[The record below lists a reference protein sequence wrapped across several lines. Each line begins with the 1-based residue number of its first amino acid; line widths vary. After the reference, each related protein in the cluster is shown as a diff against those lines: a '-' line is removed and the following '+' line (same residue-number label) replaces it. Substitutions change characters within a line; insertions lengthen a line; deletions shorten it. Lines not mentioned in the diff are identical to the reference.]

1 MTKFPAPLDANAP
14 TLSSICDRDDLDSEY
29 IVWNGHVTTID
40 DLESLGTY
48 TLLKGSIIIHE
59 EPSLE
64 IIDLPE
70 LQIICGNIDIF
81 YINPTL
87 NNTGFHNLNMPQ
99 LKMINGISIS
109 SNDDLTRI
117 NLPQLQTVT
126 EQMHIY
132 GNDLLQ
138 DLTLSQLE
146 MVGKNMT
153 VAYNDSLENL
163 NLPQLKM
170 VEGEMTVDYN
180 YGLITI
186 NSPKPTNR

>member
-1 MTKFPAPLDANAP
+1 MNPQLQSMNRQLQSMNRQFHKNPSSGICDSANSASERSLWNADLSNQHNENLNPVDEIPAPLDANAP

-87 NNTGFHNLNMPQ
+87 NN
-99 LKMINGISIS
+99 
-109 SNDDLTRI
+109 
-117 NLPQLQTVT
+117 
-126 EQMHIY
+126 
-132 GNDLLQ
+132 
-138 DLTLSQLE
+138 LSQ
-146 MVGKNMT
+146 
-153 VAYNDSLENL
+153 S
-163 NLPQLKM
+163 
-170 VEGEMTVDYN
+170 
-180 YGLITI
+180 
-186 NSPKPTNR
+186 